1 MESKFIHLHTHSHY
15 SLLDGLSK
23 IPQLVK
29 RAKELGMPALALTD
43 HGVMY
48 GAIEFYKACKK
59 EGIKPIIGVEAYMA
73 ERSLTDKEPN
83 IDNKRYHLTLL
94 AKNHAGYKN
103 LMKLISH
110 SYLEG
115 YYYKP
120 RMDLEIIEKH
130 SDGLICL
137 TGCPGSRFVHHLRNN
152 NVEEARMLLDHYVK
166 IFGKENVFI
175 ELMIHPEVDGVDRV
189 KDHII
194 KMSKDTGIPIV
205 GTWDSHYIH
214 KDDREAHDTL
224 LAVNTHGSNF
234 KLDGDYSFIDEEK
247 AREVFKD
254 VPEAVENT
262 LKVAELVDLEIPLGS
277 WVFPAFDLEPGET
290 AGSQLKKAVYKGIE
304 WRYGKE
310 TPEIV
315 DRIEYELKII
325 EDKGFSIYML
335 IVGDLIDFARK
346 EDIYTNIR
354 GSVAGSIVTYLLG
367 ITVVDPLRFKLPFER
382 FLNPE
387 RPSAPDIDMDFAD
400 NRREEVLNYTKRKY
414 GEKAVAQIGTFG
426 TMMAR
431 GAVKDVARAMGFPY
445 DTGDKISKLIPMGAQ
460 GFPMTI
466 ERAMEMVPEITEMYD
481 SDKGVKEIID
491 MAKRLEGGARH
502 ISVHAAGVVISP
514 TEVSDY
520 TPVQFDPKGGKIITQ
535 YDMHA
540 VEEAGLI
547 KFDFLGIR
555 NLAILGDAVRI
566 VKKHH
571 GIVIDIEKIDMADR
585 KTFEMLARGE
595 TMGVFQLSSAGMTR
609 YLKELKPTIID
620 DINAMV
626 ALYRPGPMEM
636 IPDYIKRKYN
646 SHLIKYLDPRLEDI
660 LDMSY
665 GVITYQD
672 DVMMIS
678 IKLAGYSWLEADKL
692 RKAMGK
698 KVPAIMAEQK
708 DKLFAGFLKHGLSQA
723 KSQKLWDL
731 IEPFAAYGFNK
742 AHAASY
748 GNLAYKTAYMKAN
761 YPVPYITA
769 ILTAESGDTDRV
781 SEIIREAEKMG
792 IEVLPPDI
800 NECLGNFTVIHSDD
814 DKVHHKGMINGEAR
828 EDGLGHTKL
837 DNIRFG
843 FYTIKNLGTDI
854 SDAIVEERKKNGKY
868 KSMESFLE
876 RVTHKNMNKRAL
888 EALLKVGAMSSFG
901 ERGKFI
907 ANMDNLLAFNKSF
920 TKQDKDQGSLFGGDM
935 APKAILK
942 LEEAEEALKEEKLLW
957 EKELLGVYISGHP
970 LDKFREKLEGKPALS
985 QVRIKGREDQEIL
998 SAGIIEQ
1005 FKIIIT
1011 KKNQRMAFVTIA
1023 DLTGRIEAVVFPKL
1037 FKEHSETLEADKC
1050 IAYKAKVSIRNG
1062 EKSLILDEIKYI

>member
-23 IPQLVK
+23 IPALVK
-29 RAKELGMPALALTD
+29 RAKELGMPALAITD
-43 HGVMY
+43 HGNMY
-48 GAIEFYKACKK
+48 GAIEFYKTCKK
-59 EGIKPIIGVEAYMA
+59 EGIKPIIGVEAYIA
-73 ERSLTDKEPN
+73 ERSLKDKEPN

-94 AKNHAGYKN
+94 AKNHEGYKN
-103 LMKLISH
+103 LMKLVSY

-120 RMDLEIIEKH
+120 RMDMEIIRKH
-130 SDGLICL
+130 SKGLICL
-137 TGCPGSRFVHHLRNN
+137 TGCPGSRFIHHLRNN
-152 NVEEARMLLDHYVK
+152 NLDEARILLNEYID
-166 IFGKENVFI
+166 IFGKDSVFL
-175 ELMIHPEVDGVDRV
+175 EFMNHPEVEGTDIV
-189 KDHII
+189 KKNII
-194 KMSKDTGIPIV
+194 LLSKETGLPIV
-205 GTWDSHYIH
+205 GTWDSHYLH
-214 KDDREAHDTL
+214 KDDKEAHNTL
-224 LAVNTHGSNF
+224 LAVNTNGSNF
-234 KLDGDYSFIDEEK
+234 KLNGDYSFIGETE

-254 VPEAVENT
+254 IPEAVENT
-262 LKVAELVDLEIPLGS
+262 LLVADLVDIEIPLGS
-277 WVFPAFDLEPGET
+277 WVFPDFKLDDGET
-290 AGSQLKKAVYKGIE
+290 AESQLKKAVYKGIP
-304 WRYGKE
+304 WRYGEE
-310 TPEIV
+310 TEEIIN
-315 DRIEYELKII
+315 RIEYELDII
-325 EDKGFSIYML
+325 KQKGFPIYLL
-335 IVGDLIDFARK
+335 IVGDLIDFSRK
-346 EDIYTNIR
+346 NNIYTNIR

-400 NRREEVLNYTKRKY
+400 NRREEVLNYAKEKY

-431 GAVKDVARAMGFPY
+431 GAVKDVARALGYPY
-445 DTGDKISKLIPMGAQ
+445 DTGDKISKLIPLGAQ

-466 ERAMEMVPEITEMYD
+466 NRAMEMVPEIKELYD
-481 SDKGVKEIID
+481 KDKGVKEIID

-514 TEVSDY
+514 TAVSDY
-520 TPVQFDPKGGKIITQ
+520 APVQLDPKGGKIITQ
-535 YDMHA
+535 YDMYA

-555 NLAILGDAVRI
+555 NLAILGDAVQI
-566 VKKHH
+566 VEKHH
-571 GIVIDIEKIDMADR
+571 GIKIDIENIPIDDK

-609 YLKELKPTIID
+609 YLKDLKPTVID

-636 IPDYIKRKYN
+636 IPEYIKRKYN
-646 SHLIKYLDPRLEDI
+646 SRLITYLDPRLKDI

-678 IKLAGYSWLEADKL
+678 INMAGYSWLEADKL

-698 KVPAIMAEQK
+698 KIPEVMNAEK
-708 DKLFAGFLKHGLSQA
+708 DKLISGLIEHGLSKE
-723 KSQKLWDL
+723 KSEKLWGL

-761 YPVPYITA
+761 YPVPYMTA

-800 NECLGNFTVIHSDD
+800 NECLGNFTVIHSEDENEL
-814 DKVHHKGMINGEAR
+814 DK
-828 EDGLGHTKL
+828 
-837 DNIRFG
+837 IRFG

-854 SDAIVEERKKNGKY
+854 SDAIVEERKKNGLY
-868 KSMESFLE
+868 TSMENFLE
-876 RVTHKNMNKRAL
+876 RITHKNLNKKSL
-888 EALLKVGAMSSFG
+888 ESLLKAGALTTFG
-901 ERGKFI
+901 DRGIFL
-907 ANMDNLLAFNKSF
+907 ANIDNLLSFNKAF
-920 TKQDKDQGSLFGGDM
+920 TNKNSDQDSLFGGDL
-935 APKAILK
+935 APKAILTLRDAEVAGKEAK
-942 LEEAEEALKEEKLLW
+942 LVW
-957 EKELLGVYISGHP
+957 EKELLGVYVSGHP
-970 LDKFREKLEGKPALS
+970 LDKFKEQLANKPS
-985 QVRIKGREDQEIL
+985 ISHIKTSGRNDQEII

-1011 KKNQRMAFVTIA
+1011 KKNQRMAFLTLA
-1023 DLTGRIEAVVFPKL
+1023 DFTGRIEAVVFPEL
-1037 FKEHSETLEADKC
+1037 FKTHSEELAEEKC
-1050 IAYKAKVSIRNG
+1050 IAYKSKISIRNG
-1062 EKSLILDEIKYI
+1062 EKTLILDEIKFI

>member
-1 MESKFIHLHTHSHY
+1 MSSKFVHLHTHSHY

-23 IPQLVK
+23 IPALVK
-29 RAKELGMPALALTD
+29 RAKELGMTSLAITD
-43 HGVMY
+43 HGNMY
-48 GAIEFYKACKK
+48 GAIEFYKTCKK

-73 ERSLTDKEPN
+73 ERTLHDKEPN

-94 AKNHAGYKN
+94 AKNYDGYRN
-103 LMKLISH
+103 LMRLVSA
-110 SYLEG
+110 SYLDG

-120 RMDLEIIEKH
+120 RMDLNIIREQ
-130 SDGLICL
+130 SEGLICL
-137 TGCPGSRFVHHLRNN
+137 TGCPGSLFVHHLRNN
-152 NVEEARMLLDHYVK
+152 NLEEARILLNEYID
-166 IFGKENVFI
+166 IFGKDNVFL
-175 ELMIHPEVDGVDRV
+175 EFMNHPEVEGTENV
-189 KDHII
+189 I
-194 KMSKDTGIPIV
+194 KNIQILSKETGLPIV
-205 GTWDSHYIH
+205 GTWDSHYLH

-224 LAVNTHGSNF
+224 LAVNTNGSNF
-234 KLDGDYSFIDEEK
+234 KLDGDYSFIGEDE

-254 VPEAVENT
+254 IPEAVENT
-262 LKVAELVDLEIPLGS
+262 LKVAEMVDLEIPLGS
-277 WVFPAFDLEPGET
+277 WVFPDFKLDEGET
-290 AGSQLKKAVYKGIE
+290 AESQLKKAVYKGIP
-304 WRYGKE
+304 WRYGEE
-310 TPEIV
+310 TKEIV
-315 DRIEYELKII
+315 DRIEYELQII
-325 EDKGFSIYML
+325 KDKGFPIYML
-335 IVGDLIDFARK
+335 IVADLINFAR
-346 EDIYTNIR
+346 ESEIYTNIR

-367 ITVVDPLRFKLPFER
+367 VTVVDPLRFKLPFER

-400 NRREEVLNYTKRKY
+400 NRREEVLNYAKEKY

-431 GAVKDVARAMGFPY
+431 GAVRDVARALGYPY
-445 DTGDKISKLIPMGAQ
+445 DMGDKISKLIPLGAQ

-466 ERAMEMVPEITEMYD
+466 DRAIEMVPEIKELYD
-481 SDKGVKEIID
+481 KDKGVKEIID

-514 TEVSDY
+514 TVVSDY
-520 TPVQFDPKGGKIITQ
+520 APVQLDPKGGKIITQ

-540 VEEAGLI
+540 VEDAGLI

-571 GIVIDIEKIDMADR
+571 GIKIDIENIPTDDK

-595 TMGVFQLSSAGMTR
+595 TMGVFQLSSSGMTR

-636 IPDYIKRKYN
+636 IPEYIKRKYN
-646 SHLIKYLDPRLEDI
+646 SRLIKYLEDI

-678 IKLAGYSWLEADKL
+678 INMAGYSWLEADKL

-698 KVPAIMAEQK
+698 KIPEVMAAEK
-708 DKLFAGFLKHGLSQA
+708 DKLFSGLVKNGLSPE
-723 KSQKLWDL
+723 KSQKLWEL

-800 NECLGNFTVIHSDD
+800 NECLGNFTVIHSENENEL
-814 DKVHHKGMINGEAR
+814 DK
-828 EDGLGHTKL
+828 
-837 DNIRFG
+837 IRFG

-854 SDAIVEERKKNGKY
+854 SDAIVEERKKNGVY
-868 KSMESFLE
+868 KSMEDFLE
-876 RVTHKNMNKRAL
+876 RVTHKNLNKKSL
-888 EALLKVGAMSSFG
+888 ESLLKAGAFTKFG
-901 ERGKFI
+901 DRGVFL
-907 ANMDNLLAFNKSF
+907 ANRENLLAFNKAF
-920 TKQDKDQGSLFGGDM
+920 TNKNTDQDSLFGADL
-935 APKAILK
+935 APKAVLK
-942 LEEAEEALKEEKLLW
+942 LEEAEEAGKEEKLLW
-957 EKELLGVYISGHP
+957 EKELLGVYVSGHP
-970 LDKFREKLEGKPALS
+970 LDKFKKQLEGKPSILQIAA
-985 QVRIKGREDQEIL
+985 KGRNDQEIV

-1005 FKIIIT
+1005 LKVIIT
-1011 KKNQRMAFVTIA
+1011 KKNQRMAFITLA
-1023 DLTGRIEAVVFPKL
+1023 DFTGRIEAVVFPDL
-1037 FKEHSETLEADKC
+1037 FKTHSEELEADKC
-1050 IAYKAKVSIRNG
+1050 IAYKSKVSIRNG
-1062 EKSLILDEIKYI
+1062 EKTLILEEIKFI

>member
-1 MESKFIHLHTHSHY
+1 MIYSYHMESKFIHLHTHSHY

-23 IPQLVK
+23 IPDLVK
-29 RAKELGMPALALTD
+29 RAKELGMPALAITD

-48 GAIEFYKACKK
+48 GAIEFYKECKK
-59 EGIKPIIGVEAYMA
+59 QGIKPIIGVEAYIA
-73 ERSLTDKEPN
+73 ERTLHDKEPN

-94 AKNHAGYKN
+94 AKNHAGYTN
-103 LMKLISH
+103 LIRLVSE

-120 RMDLEIIEKH
+120 RMDLNIIKKY

-137 TGCPGSRFVHHLRNN
+137 TGCPGSRFSKHLRNDN
-152 NVEEARMLLDHYVK
+152 IDDARRLLSEYVD

-175 ELMIHPEVDGVDRV
+175 EMMNHPEVDGTERA
-189 KDHII
+189 I
-194 KMSKDTGIPIV
+194 KHMITLSKETGIPIV
-205 GTWDSHYIH
+205 GTWDSHYLN

-224 LAVNTHGSNF
+224 LAVNTHGSGF
-234 KLDGDYSFIDEEK
+234 KLDGDYSFIDEER

-254 VPEAVENT
+254 APEAVENT
-262 LKVAELVDLEIPLGS
+262 LKIADMVDIEIPLGS

-290 AGSQLKKAVYKGIE
+290 AESQLKKAVYKGIE

-310 TPEIV
+310 TSEIV

-325 EDKGFSIYML
+325 KDKGFSIYML
-335 IVGDLIDFARK
+335 IVGDLIDFAR
-346 EDIYTNIR
+346 EEEIYTNIR

-400 NRREEVLNYTKRKY
+400 NRREEVLNYAKRKY

-445 DTGDKISKLIPMGAQ
+445 DMGDKISKLIPMGAQ

-514 TEVSDY
+514 TELADY
-520 TPVQFDPKGGKIITQ
+520 TPVQLDPKGGKIITQ

-540 VEEAGLI
+540 VEDAGLI

-555 NLAILGDAVRI
+555 NLAILGDAIRI

-571 GIVIDIEKIDMADR
+571 GVVIDIEEIDMADK

-609 YLKELKPTIID
+609 YLKELRPTIID

-646 SHLIKYLDPRLEDI
+646 SHLITYLDPRLEDI

-672 DVMMIS
+672 DVMMIA

-698 KVPAIMAEQK
+698 KVPEVMAAQK
-708 DKLFAGFLKHGLSQA
+708 DKLFAGFLEHGLTQA

-748 GNLAYKTAYMKAN
+748 GNLAYKTAFMKAN

-800 NECLGNFTVIHSDD
+800 NECLGNFTVIHS
-814 DKVHHKGMINGEAR
+814 
-828 EDGLGHTKL
+828 EDETKL

-868 KSMESFLE
+868 TSMENFLE

-888 EALLKVGAMSSFG
+888 EALLKAGAMNSFG

-907 ANMDNLLAFNKSF
+907 ANMENLLAFNKSF
-920 TKQDKDQGSLFGGDM
+920 TKQNKDQGSLFGADL
-935 APKAILK
+935 APKAVLK
-942 LEEAEEALKEEKLLW
+942 LEEAEPATKDEKLLW
-957 EKELLGVYISGHP
+957 EKELLGVYVSGHP

-1011 KKNQRMAFVTIA
+1011 KKNQRMAFLTIA

>member
-1 MESKFIHLHTHSHY
+1 
-15 SLLDGLSK
+15 
-23 IPQLVK
+23 
-29 RAKELGMPALALTD
+29 
-43 HGVMY
+43 
-48 GAIEFYKACKK
+48 
-59 EGIKPIIGVEAYMA
+59 
-73 ERSLTDKEPN
+73 
-83 IDNKRYHLTLL
+83 
-94 AKNHAGYKN
+94 
-103 LMKLISH
+103 
-110 SYLEG
+110 
-115 YYYKP
+115 
-120 RMDLEIIEKH
+120 
-130 SDGLICL
+130 
-137 TGCPGSRFVHHLRNN
+137 
-152 NVEEARMLLDHYVK
+152 
-166 IFGKENVFI
+166 
-175 ELMIHPEVDGVDRV
+175 
-189 KDHII
+189 
-194 KMSKDTGIPIV
+194 
-205 GTWDSHYIH
+205 
-214 KDDREAHDTL
+214 
-224 LAVNTHGSNF
+224 
-234 KLDGDYSFIDEEK
+234 
-247 AREVFKD
+247 
-254 VPEAVENT
+254 
-262 LKVAELVDLEIPLGS
+262 
-277 WVFPAFDLEPGET
+277 
-290 AGSQLKKAVYKGIE
+290 
-304 WRYGKE
+304 
-310 TPEIV
+310 
-315 DRIEYELKII
+315 
-325 EDKGFSIYML
+325 
-335 IVGDLIDFARK
+335 
-346 EDIYTNIR
+346 
-354 GSVAGSIVTYLLG
+354 
-367 ITVVDPLRFKLPFER
+367 
-382 FLNPE
+382 
-387 RPSAPDIDMDFAD
+387 
-400 NRREEVLNYTKRKY
+400 
-414 GEKAVAQIGTFG
+414 
-426 TMMAR
+426 
-431 GAVKDVARAMGFPY
+431 
-445 DTGDKISKLIPMGAQ
+445 GDKISKLIPMGAQ

-609 YLKELKPTIID
+609 YLKELKPTVID

-814 DKVHHKGMINGEAR
+814 DKVNGEAR

-985 QVRIKGREDQEIL
+985 QVRVKGREGQEIL

-1011 KKNQRMAFVTIA
+1011 KKNQRMAFITIA
-1023 DLTGRIEAVVFPKL
+1023 DLTGQIEAVVFPKL